1 MGEGSVIGVIPAA
14 LQPCEVSGLAVG
26 EVFIVDDMHTRK
38 AMMAAE
44 ADAFIALPGGYGTLE
59 EVTSRPH
66 NSVQSPP
73 CVQRLVQ
80 LADNNH
86 QELLPSRARPILAN
100 YPHNS
105 ALCVCRS

>member
-59 EVTSRPH
+59 EVK
-66 NSVQSPP
+66 
-73 CVQRLVQ
+73 
-80 LADNNH
+80 
-86 QELLPSRARPILAN
+86 N
-100 YPHNS
+100 Y
-105 ALCVCRS
+105 ALQC